1 MKQITCSKDQVIF
14 RQGDSAAT
22 MFDIQSGKV
31 GIFTDYQT
39 EREERIAQLDAGQ
52 LFGEMGVIEFYP
64 RSATAVALDDNTV
77 LVELEEGDL
86 AEYLKDKPEK
96 LLQVMRQLSHRIRE
110 TTQNY
115 VDVCRTVS
123 ERERAEKEKDLE
135 AKIKARNQMNNYA
148 AFYTMNWMH

>member
-22 MFDIQSGKV
+22 MFDIQSGTI

-64 RSATAVALDDNTV
+64 RSATAVALEDGTV
-77 LVELEEGDL
+77 LTELEEGDL